1 MRFPLYASRIIPKT
15 PPQMED
21 SPGGSEKL
29 CGLVSE
35 NDMIVADKPSLHNA

>member
-1 MRFPLYASRIIPKT
+1 MRFSLYASRIIPKM

-21 SPGGSEKL
+21 SPGAREKL

-35 NDMIVADKPSLHNA
+35 NDMIVADEPSLHNA